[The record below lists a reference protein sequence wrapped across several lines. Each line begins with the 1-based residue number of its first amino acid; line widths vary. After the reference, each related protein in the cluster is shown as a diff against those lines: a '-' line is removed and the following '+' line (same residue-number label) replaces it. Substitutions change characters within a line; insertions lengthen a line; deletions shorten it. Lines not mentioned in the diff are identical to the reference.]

1 MLQLPELDT
10 TGIAAIAK
18 EIPYGVWFICGKRGS
33 GKSVLAKW
41 IMSALAERFGL
52 FVAVSS
58 TEGFNRHYSSFLP
71 KAFCHYA
78 YSPEALARIV
88 DAQSRRV
95 KELGVSKETSLLLVL
110 DDVLQD
116 GQELFKDKN
125 LKHIFMNGRHIGI
138 CLLLLVQYIVAVPL
152 ALRSNVDITISFADD
167 TYDVRQRLWK
177 LAGGSLKYPQF
188 CEFFNRATEGRRA
201 LVIVARATKQG
212 KMFWVLAKDAPSLRL
227 GSDLMWSFQRRWGID
242 RLPRAEQALY
252 RSRFVAVS
260 K

>member
-10 TGIAAIAK
+10 AGIAAIAK

-41 IMSALAERFGL
+41 IMSAVAERFGL

-71 KAFCHYA
+71 KAFCHHA

-110 DDVLQD
+110 DDVLHD

-167 TYDVRQRLWK
+167 TYD
-177 LAGGSLKYPQF
+177 
-188 CEFFNRATEGRRA
+188 FFNRATEGRRA

-260 K
+260 TDDGRFIRPCLFSTAVAA